1 MMKYLTLI
9 RHAKS
14 DHTSPGVED
23 RQRPLNDRGSRDAPV
38 MGARLAS
45 SFPAP
50 DIVLASPAVRVRE
63 TIDGLASGGAR
74 ITPRLTE
81 YHDALYLA
89 DAEVLW
95 DFAASALMEDDEV
108 WLVAHNPGVTEAVE
122 QLCGARL
129 ENVPTLGVVRISFEE
144 VVVESANG
152 TLVYYDTP
160 KSV

>member
-1 MMKYLTLI
+1 MKYLTLI

-14 DHTSPGVED
+14 DHTRSGATDSE
-23 RQRPLNDRGSRDAPV
+23 RPLNHRGRTDAPV
-38 MGARLAS
+38 MGSRLS
-45 SFPAP
+45 SLFPAP
-50 DIVLASPAVRVRE
+50 DIVLASPAQRVRE
-63 TIDGLASGGAR
+63 TLAGLAAGGAGTSDR
-74 ITPRLTE
+74 VTE

-95 DFAASALMEDDEV
+95 DFAASALMENDEV

-129 ENVPTLGVVRISFEE
+129 ENVPTLGVIRISFEE
-144 VVVESANG
+144 VVLESANG

-160 KSV
+160 KST

>member
-1 MMKYLTLI
+1 MKYLTLI

-14 DHTSPGVED
+14 DHNALGTAD
-23 RQRPLNDRGSRDAPV
+23 RDRPLNTRGRNDAPV

-45 SFPAP
+45 LFPPP
-50 DIVLASPAVRVRE
+50 DIVLASPAQRVQQ
-63 TIDGLASGGAR
+63 TLAGLTSGGA
-74 ITPRLTE
+74 LTDSRVIE

-89 DAEVLW
+89 DAEILW

-108 WLVAHNPGVTEAVE
+108 WIVAHNPGVTEAIE

-129 ENVPTLGVVRISFEE
+129 ENVPTLGVARIAFEE

-152 TLVYYDTP
+152 TLVCYDTP
-160 KSV
+160 KSR

>member
-14 DHTSPGVED
+14 DHTSPGTED
-23 RQRPLNDRGSRDAPV
+23 SERPLNDRGRKDAPV
-38 MGARLAS
+38 MGARMAS

-50 DIVLASPAVRVRE
+50 DIVLASPAQRVKE
-63 TIDGLASGGAR
+63 TIAGLASGGSQISSR
-74 ITPRLTE
+74 VTE

-108 WLVAHNPGVTEAVE
+108 WLIAHNPGITEAVE

-152 TLVYYDTP
+152 TLVHYDTP
-160 KSV
+160 KSR

>member
-1 MMKYLTLI
+1 M
-9 RHAKS
+9 
-14 DHTSPGVED
+14 
-23 RQRPLNDRGSRDAPV
+23 
-38 MGARLAS
+38 AS

-50 DIVLASPAVRVRE
+50 DIVLASPAQRVKE
-63 TIDGLASGGAR
+63 TIAGLTSGGSQISSR
-74 ITPRLTE
+74 VTE

-108 WLVAHNPGVTEAVE
+108 WLIAHNPGITEAVE

-152 TLVYYDTP
+152 TLVHYDTP
-160 KSV
+160 KSR